1 MKKTFKVNNVKC
13 GGCANTLKT
22 KLEPLFGAIEVNL
35 EVMPREITLDID
47 ENQETQLRQ
56 ELRHLGYP
64 MADEDLGFVEGSTA
78 KAKSFVSCAVG
89 KFELAKG
96 DK

>member
-1 MKKTFKVNNVKC
+1 MKKTFKVYNVKC

-22 KLEPLFGAIEVNL
+22 KLEPLFGVIEVDL
-35 EVMPREITLDID
+35 EVMPREITLEITDD
-47 ENQETQLRQ
+47 QEQQLRQ
-56 ELRHLGYP
+56 ELHSLGYP
-64 MADEDLGFVEGSTA
+64 MTDEELGFVEGGTA

-96 DK
+96 EQ